1 MQLPFF
7 HRNGKKNLSLME
19 LEGTSNCNQIGSL
32 TDVGNEIGENR

>member
-1 MQLPFF
+1 ME
-7 HRNGKKNLSLME
+7 KNLSLME